1 MTALY
6 IHVPFCQRRCAYCGF
21 YSTTHAELQDAY
33 VAALLREMAARPC
46 ADEIGTVYLGGG
58 TPSQLGEERLGRILS
73 RARVY
78 YNICADAEVTVEV
91 NPDDVTPSLVSALRE
106 AGVNRVS
113 MGIQSFDDGEL
124 HAVGRRHTAE
134 EACRAVETLSRGG
147 ISNISIDLMYG
158 LPGQT
163 LESFARS
170 IDAAL
175 RLPVQH
181 ISSYALSVE
190 PGTPLAARLQS
201 GSFVEASDEQM
212 LAMYTLLRERLTAAG
227 YEHYEISNFARPGYA
242 SRHNSSYWDGTPY
255 IGLGPG
261 AHGYD
266 GHHTRRANAPDLRA
280 YIAAPD
286 DAPHTLEHL
295 TPDALYDELVFT
307 RLRTRRG
314 LSVAEVP
321 ADRRD
326 YLLHMAAPHIVSGRL
341 TLTDNVL
348 RLTPA
353 ALFISDGVMSDL
365 MAEEE

>member
-58 TPSQLGEERLGRILS
+58 TPSQLGEERLGRILP

-124 HAVGRRHTAE
+124 QAVGRRHTAE

-147 ISNISIDLMYG
+147 IGNISIDLMYG

-190 PGTPLAARLQS
+190 AGTPLHARLRN
-201 GSFVEASDEQM
+201 GTFTETSDEEL
-212 LAMYTLLRERLTAAG
+212 LAMFTLLRERLISSG
-227 YEHYEISNFARPGYA
+227 LEHYEISNFARPGYA

-255 IGLGPG
+255 LGLGPG
-261 AHGYD
+261 AHSYD
-266 GHHTRRANAPDLRA
+266 GNALRRANAPDLRA
-280 YIAAPD
+280 YIAASD
-286 DAPHTLEHL
+286 DAPHALEHL

-314 LSVAEVP
+314 LPMVEVP
-321 ADRRD
+321 VDRRD
-326 YLLHMAAPHIVSGRL
+326 YLLRMAAPHIAAGRL
-341 TLTDNVL
+341 SLTDGVL

-365 MAEEE
+365 MAE

>member
-6 IHVPFCQRRCAYCGF
+6 IHVPFCQSRCAYCGF
-21 YSTTHAELQDAY
+21 YSTTSHGLIDAY
-33 VAALLREMAARPC
+33 VDALHREMLAQSC
-46 ADEIGTVYLGGG
+46 SDVVGTVYLGGG
-58 TPSQLGEERLGRILS
+58 TPSLLGAERLT
-73 RARVY
+73 RVLY
-78 YNICADAEVTVEV
+78 LVRDIYKIGADAEITVEV
-91 NPDDVTPSLVSALRE
+91 NPDDVTPALVSALLA

-113 MGIQSFDDGEL
+113 MGVQSFCDAEL
-124 HAVGRRHTAE
+124 RAVGRRHTAE
-134 EACRAVETLSRGG
+134 EACRAVETLFRGG

-170 IDAAL
+170 IDEAL

-201 GSFVEASDEQM
+201 GFFVESSDEQM

-266 GHHTRRANAPDLRA
+266 GHHTRRANDADLRA
-280 YIAAPD
+280 YVALAD
-286 DAPHTLEHL
+286 DAPHTLEYL
-295 TPDALYDELVFT
+295 TVDALYDELVFT

-314 LSVAEVP
+314 LPMAEVP

-326 YLLHMAAPHIVSGRL
+326 YLLRMASPHIASGRL
-341 TLTDNVL
+341 SLTDDVL

-353 ALFISDGVMSDL
+353 ALFVSDGVMSDL